1 MMKWIMVIALLVLAT
16 NAIAEVLTE
25 TFDDPLGGW
34 KTRWLGVNSNMT
46 NYYVCTGG
54 GDENQRGNNP
64 CGLWICDADQDYM
77 TAIVT
82 FDPSFAPTVTHFE
95 IGVQAF
101 TDSHLVI
108 YDKDGGTLLTAT
120 LTVNYNSPY
129 GCYTTA
135 YAVDST
141 NGVGGFSIL
150 PDGGGQ
156 IEGNTAVDNFS
167 ATVGEPTPVASKSW
181 GGIKALYR

>member
-1 MMKWIMVIALLVLAT
+1 MMKWIMVIALLLLAT
-16 NAIAEVLTE
+16 QAIAEVLTE

-64 CGLWICDADQDYM
+64 CGLWICDSDQDFN
-77 TAIVT
+77 TAIIT
-82 FDPSFAPTVTHFE
+82 FEPSFAATITHFE
-95 IGVQAF
+95 LGIQAF
-101 TDSHLVI
+101 TTSSLHI
-108 YDKDGGTLLTAT
+108 YDKDGTEIYSANLTT
-120 LTVNYNSPY
+120 DYTSPY
-129 GCYTTA
+129 GCYCTQF
-135 YAVDST
+135 AVDSS

-150 PDGGGQ
+150 GGGV
-156 IEGNTAVDNFS
+156 EGNTAVDNFS
-167 ATVGEPTPVASKSW
+167 ATVNEPTPVASKSW